1 MSERGEIYDKL
12 STNQQIAI
20 LPVRMKGEKMFIP
33 TDDKDY
39 ALLGADFFMSDE
51 PLMFFAPKE
60 IMEAWFFGGGKVPE
74 NDLPLEV
81 HIAKDLETEFG
92 APILR
97 MRVLSETEYA
107 QAVSDIQK
115 SGITTYKK
123 R

>member
-1 MSERGEIYDKL
+1 MSEMGEIYDKL
-12 STNQQIAI
+12 STEQHIAI
-20 LPVRMKGEKMFIP
+20 FPVRMKGEKMFIP

-115 SGITTYKK
+115 SGITTYMK